1 MSWLIIRINKY
12 IYRPMSTTRKYRIG
26 VVGTGFIA
34 KGLLHALN
42 DHSQLQ
48 VSGVLTR
55 RKPQS
60 IADMPVPHSLI
71 TQDID
76 TLIKESDLIVE
87 CTGDTIHG
95 TQVIEAVIREGLPVV
110 TMNPELHIVSGTKLS
125 QKGTVIEAE
134 GDQPGTLAALD
145 IELKDMGFEPIVYG
159 NIKRFLNTNPARED
173 MEYWSKRQGISLHMV
188 TSFTDGTKVQVEQV
202 LVANNLGATIACRG
216 LSALNCV
223 NFEDGAMRLAEIAE
237 SFHQPISDYVVSA
250 TAPAGVFIV
259 ARHSGKQ
266 QPYLEYLKLGGG
278 PHYVITRPYHLCHL
292 EIPKTIMKV
301 LTGSQRYT
309 FNNGRKPVAQVVAV
323 AKKPLSV
330 GEAFTKAVGSFE
342 LRGEAV
348 LIENNPQAVPVSLMD
363 NAILKKD
370 IDPGEIIS
378 FADVELPPSRALA
391 LWQETLKDLGFAHA
405 IKKPAARKRPPTPK
419 RTTTIPE
426 PYFKPSLMYRLSQW
440 LFKVPAGR
448 AA

>member
-1 MSWLIIRINKY
+1 MQASRN
-12 IYRPMSTTRKYRIG
+12 YRIG

-34 KGLLHALN
+34 KGLIHALN
-42 DHSQLQ
+42 DHPQLQ
-48 VSGVLTR
+48 VSSVLTR
-55 RKPQS
+55 RPIQGVNNV
-60 IADMPVPHSLI
+60 PVPHSII

-76 TLIKESDLIVE
+76 KVIKSSDLVVE

-95 TQVIEAVIREGLPVV
+95 TDVIEAVIREGLPVV

-159 NIKRFLNTNPARED
+159 NIKRFLNLNPTRED
-173 MEYWSKRQGISLHMV
+173 MEYWSKRQGISLNMV

-216 LSALNCV
+216 LSAINCI
-223 NFEDGAMRLAEIAE
+223 NHEDGALRLAEIAE
-237 SFHQPISDYVVSA
+237 SYHQPISDYVVSP

-266 QPYLEYLKLGGG
+266 QPYLQYLKLGDG
-278 PHYVITRPYHLCHL
+278 PHYVIIRPYHLCHL

-309 FNNGRKPVAQVVAV
+309 FNNGGKPVAQVVAV
-323 AKKPLSV
+323 AKKPLAA
-330 GEAFTKAVGSFE
+330 GDKFAKAVGSFE

-348 LIENNPQAVPVSLMD
+348 LIDAHSQAVPISLMD
-363 NAILKKD
+363 NAVLKKA
-370 IDPGEIIS
+370 IEPGEIIT
-378 FADVELPPSRALA
+378 FADVELPPSRALT
-391 LWQETLKDLGFAHA
+391 LWHETLADLGHKQ
-405 IKKPAARKRPPTPK
+405 IYKKPVERKRPPKPK
-419 RTTTIPE
+419 RTTIIPE
-426 PYFKPSLMYRLSQW
+426 PYFKPSLMYRVSQW
-440 LFKVPAGR
+440 FFKVPSGR
-448 AA
+448 IAS

>member
-1 MSWLIIRINKY
+1 
-12 IYRPMSTTRKYRIG
+12 MSTTRKYRIG

-60 IADMPVPHSLI
+60 IADIPAPHSLI

-95 TQVIEAVIREGLPVV
+95 TEVIEAVIREGLPVV

-134 GDQPGTLAALD
+134 GDQPGTLAALA
-145 IELKDMGFEPIVYG
+145 IELQDMGFEPIVYG
-159 NIKRFLNTNPARED
+159 NIKRFLNTNPTRED
-173 MEYWSKRQGISLHMV
+173 MEYWSKRQGISLNMV

-202 LVANNLGATIACRG
+202 MVANNVGATIACRG
-216 LSALNCV
+216 LSAINCV
-223 NFEDGAMRLAEIAE
+223 NHEDGAMRLAEIAE
-237 SFHQPISDYVVSA
+237 SYHQPISDFVVSP

-266 QPYLEYLKLGGG
+266 QPYLQYLKLGDG
-278 PHYVITRPYHLCHL
+278 PHYVILRPYHLCHL

-309 FNNGRKPVAQVVAV
+309 FNNGGKPVAQVVAV
-323 AKKPLSV
+323 AKKPLLA
-330 GEAFTKAVGSFE
+330 GQTFGKAVGSFE

-348 LIENNPQAVPVSLMD
+348 LIENYASGVPVSLMD
-363 NAILKKD
+363 NAVLKKA
-370 IDPGEIIS
+370 IDPGEIIT
-378 FADVELPPSRALA
+378 FADVDLPKSRALT
-391 LWQETLKDLGFAHA
+391 LWQETLVDLGHTQVVE
-405 IKKPAARKRPPTPK
+405 KPAKRKRPPKPK
-419 RTTTIPE
+419 RAPEPE
-426 PYFKPSLMYRLSQW
+426 PYFKPSLLYRINQW
-440 LFKVPAGR
+440 FFKLPAGR
-448 AA
+448 TA